1 MVQDITKTY
10 TAFAGCDIVASF
22 NGKIIG
28 ELQAITYSISREKS
42 PIYTMGS
49 PEPRAFG
56 RGKRGIA
63 GSMVF
68 TIFNRDALL
77 AELSESLETNPN
89 ALIQKYTANANNQN
103 NTLSI
108 EDWDSQ
114 MSSYANASGASVGV
128 VGNVS
133 DLTTKTTAKYADEI
147 LPFDVTISF
156 ANEYGKKAAMTIY
169 GVELLNEGAG
179 FSIDTVT
186 AERAYTFVARS
197 IDHMKPIEE
206 GSSDGMISATF

>member
-77 AELSESLETNPN
+77 SELSESLETNPN
-89 ALIQKYTANANNQN
+89 AQIQKYTANATNQN
-103 NTLSI
+103 NSLSI

-114 MSSYANASGASVGV
+114 MSSYANSTGAGAGV
-128 VGNVS
+128 VGNVA
-133 DLTTKTTAKYADEI
+133 DLTTKAVAKYADEI

-206 GSSDGMISATF
+206 GSNDGMISATF